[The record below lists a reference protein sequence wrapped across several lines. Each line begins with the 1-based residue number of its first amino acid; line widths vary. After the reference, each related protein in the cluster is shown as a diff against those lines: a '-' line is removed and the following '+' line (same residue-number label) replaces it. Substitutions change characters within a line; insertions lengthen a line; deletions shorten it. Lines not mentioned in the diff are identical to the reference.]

1 MSSVITMG
9 TKECTKCRETKPLEA
24 FSKRKSSK
32 DGLQR
37 QCKQCT
43 AKYYKDNRESIRTR
57 ERKYYL
63 ANKEA
68 RNAKTRKHY
77 RENKEAMNEFCR
89 KHYRENKAMY
99 VAKEAKRRAS
109 KLRATPKWANLSKIE
124 GLYKLARYLTEEHG
138 RQVHVDHIVPLQNP
152 LVCGLHV
159 EDNLQLLFA
168 EDNLSKSNSFEAG

>member
-9 TKECTKCRETKPLEA
+9 TKECTKCRETKPLDF
-24 FSKRKSSK
+24 FSKDKASK
-32 DGLQR
+32 DGLCFK
-37 QCKQCT
+37 CKQC
-43 AKYYKDNRESIRTR
+43 ASEHNR
-57 ERKYYL
+57 KHYL

-68 RNAKTRKHY
+68 KNAKTRKY
-77 RENKEAMNEFCR
+77 YLENKEAMNEVHR